1 MRISDWSSDVCS
13 SDLWTIGQPF
23 APVTGRLVPTSPPSA
38 RRKPDKVSPGILPEG
53 SVPAMGWTPDTSPNH
68 NDPKEIIMATAE
80 LRAQSAPAN
89 PVRSINTDE
98 LESAICDM
106 EVALALT
113 AAIDN
118 FLDQIRAWT
127 RNSDLPREAQNA
139 QVLLSELTDRLHKAA
154 QSLFNTLYQLSG
166 RAA

>member
-23 APVTGRLVPTSPPSA
+23 DPVTGRRVPTSPPSA
-38 RRKPDKVSPGILPEG
+38 RRKPEKVSPGILPEG
-53 SVPAMGWTPDTSPNH
+53 SGPAMGWTPDTGPNH

-80 LRAQSAPAN
+80 LRAQSAPAI

-118 FLDQIRAWT
+118 FLDPLRAWT
-127 RNSDLPREAQNA
+127 RNR
-139 QVLLSELTDRLHKAA
+139 DRSASRPGGK
-154 QSLFNTLYQLSG
+154 G
-166 RAA
+166 GE

>member
-1 MRISDWSSDVCS
+1 
-13 SDLWTIGQPF
+13 
-23 APVTGRLVPTSPPSA
+23 
-38 RRKPDKVSPGILPEG
+38 
-53 SVPAMGWTPDTSPNH
+53 MGWTPDTGPNH

-89 PVRSINTDE
+89 PVRSINTAE

-106 EVALALT
+106 EVALALL

-127 RNSDLPREAQNA
+127 RNSDLPREAQKA
-139 QVLLSELTDRLHKAA
+139 QVLLSD
-154 QSLFNTLYQLSG
+154 QIG
-166 RAA
+166 RAHDRPPAPNAQ

>member
-1 MRISDWSSDVCS
+1 
-13 SDLWTIGQPF
+13 
-23 APVTGRLVPTSPPSA
+23 
-38 RRKPDKVSPGILPEG
+38 
-53 SVPAMGWTPDTSPNH
+53 MGWTPDTGPNH

-139 QVLLSELTDRLHKAA
+139 QVLLSELTDRSEEHTSEL
-154 QSLFNTLYQLSG
+154 QSLMRISYAVFCLNTKTNPNLKPTSN
-166 RAA
+166 

>member
-1 MRISDWSSDVCS
+1 
-13 SDLWTIGQPF
+13 
-23 APVTGRLVPTSPPSA
+23 
-38 RRKPDKVSPGILPEG
+38 
-53 SVPAMGWTPDTSPNH
+53 
-68 NDPKEIIMATAE
+68 MATAE

-139 QVLLSELTDRLHKAA
+139 QVLLSELTDRLHKADK
-154 QSLFNTLYQLSG
+154 SLFNTLYQLSG

>member
-1 MRISDWSSDVCS
+1 
-13 SDLWTIGQPF
+13 
-23 APVTGRLVPTSPPSA
+23 
-38 RRKPDKVSPGILPEG
+38 
-53 SVPAMGWTPDTSPNH
+53 MGWTPDTGPNH

-89 PVRSINTDE
+89 PVRSINPDE

-106 EVALALT
+106 EVELALK

-139 QVLLSELTDRLHKAA
+139 QVLLSELTEI
-154 QSLFNTLYQLSG
+154 G
-166 RAA
+166 RAPCRERGCQ